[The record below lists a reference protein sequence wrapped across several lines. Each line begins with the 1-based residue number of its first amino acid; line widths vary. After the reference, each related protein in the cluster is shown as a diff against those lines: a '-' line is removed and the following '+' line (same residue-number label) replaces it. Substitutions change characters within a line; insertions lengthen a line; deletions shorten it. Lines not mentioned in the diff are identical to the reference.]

1 MKQMGQGG
9 FTKSFKWIPDFL
21 FQICREFEKLLP
33 LFKHQFAA
41 YKRQQVQVSAM
52 ASDMTRPDK
61 TGSGQKSWYKISPK
75 DVLAH
80 PKDVTKRP
88 AVAEKIHTSN
98 TSNTITQWHKN
109 YQFLKKGRRAA
120 HHTPSFTWMPPWPV
134 QSLKLSKHCDTHN
147 FKWCSFILRA
157 SATKIFGLGD
167 NASKLVLTDGHQ
179 IIQPNNRN
187 SFYSRKMIE
196 IVQRH
201 SLPTAQETETLSF
214 RKGKYG
220 RKRYSNTNGH
230 MK

>member
-1 MKQMGQGG
+1 M
-9 FTKSFKWIPDFL
+9 
-21 FQICREFEKLLP
+21 P

-109 YQFLKKGRRAA
+109 DQLLKKGRRAA
-120 HHTPSFTWMPPWPV
+120 HYTPRFT
-134 QSLKLSKHCDTHN
+134 
-147 FKWCSFILRA
+147 
-157 SATKIFGLGD
+157 
-167 NASKLVLTDGHQ
+167 
-179 IIQPNNRN
+179 
-187 SFYSRKMIE
+187 
-196 IVQRH
+196 
-201 SLPTAQETETLSF
+201 
-214 RKGKYG
+214 
-220 RKRYSNTNGH
+220 
-230 MK
+230 

>member
-1 MKQMGQGG
+1 
-9 FTKSFKWIPDFL
+9 
-21 FQICREFEKLLP
+21 
-33 LFKHQFAA
+33 
-41 YKRQQVQVSAM
+41 M

-109 YQFLKKGRRAA
+109 DQLLKKGRRAS